1 MGASAWGIMLY
12 EPLHRRD
19 AAVPRYRPFEGSSSS
34 LERTRR
40 DGSHDGFDLVQ
51 RLYPKTR
58 DWLPILRGLRI
69 SPDAAMELA
78 RLSSRNGTDF
88 IAELLAGGLADEQEL
103 CQALAAHL
111 GVEYLGIVDQDRLI
125 ISREAAMSFL
135 AGQGAAQARHHAVGY
150 VGNDGV
156 VGFLLAP
163 QGIDISALRRRI
175 EESADIGRKLKLVAP
190 EILRGALLEFLR
202 PDLLRQATMGLF
214 DRYANLSA
222 RMVANAWQGAVVGM
236 LLVALPML
244 LLLAPGTTWLAM
256 HVVFSFFF
264 LACIGLRFAA
274 LAAVNRKQSA
284 PPPRPHADMPVYSL
298 LVALYREAEVAPELV
313 SALEKIKWPRSKLD
327 IKLVCEADD
336 IDTLRALRAL
346 SLPGHMEIVE
356 VPPSEPRTKPKALA
370 YALPLSR
377 GEFVALYDAEDH
389 PHPNQLLHA
398 WQTFCEAPDD
408 VACVQAPLEI
418 ANRGASLLARM
429 FAFEYATLFRGILP
443 WLSGKRLPVPLGGT
457 SNHFRRAAIDQAG
470 GWDPYNVTED
480 ADLGM
485 RLARFGYRT
494 ETISCPTWETA
505 PEDISTWLPQR
516 TRWFKGWV
524 QTWLVHMRHPWRLF
538 RELGFWPFFVGQI
551 LFAGMVVS
559 ALAHPFL
566 LLTGV
571 ALAIDFA
578 LERPSTG
585 WKSTLLA
592 IDMVSV
598 AGGYLSFLLLGWQVL
613 KLREKLGFWKIVL
626 FTPVY
631 WMMLSWAAWRAVWQL
646 WRTPFL
652 WEKTPHRPLRAGTPV
667 PSQ

>member
-1 MGASAWGIMLY
+1 MLH
-12 EPLHRRD
+12 EPLHLRD
-19 AAVPRYRPFEGSSSS
+19 AAVPRDRPFEGSFSS
-34 LERTRR
+34 LEQPRR
-40 DGSHDGFDLVQ
+40 DGPRGGFDLVQ

-58 DWLPILRGLRI
+58 DWLPVLQRLRI
-69 SPDAAMELA
+69 SPDAAIELA

-88 IAELLAGGLADEQEL
+88 LAELMASEL
-103 CQALAAHL
+103 VDGQQLCRALAENL
-111 GVEYLGIVDQDRLI
+111 GLTWEDEVDPDRLV
-125 ISREAAMSFL
+125 ISREAAMALL
-135 AGQGAAQARHHAVGY
+135 AGQRWHHPVGY
-150 VGNDGV
+150 IGADGV
-156 VGFLLAP
+156 VGYLLAP
-163 QGIDISALRRRI
+163 QGIEISALRSRL
-175 EESADIGRKLKLVAP
+175 EGSAEIARKIKLVAP
-190 EILRGALLEFLR
+190 DTLRAALLDFLR

-214 DRYANLSA
+214 DRHSYLSA
-222 RMVANAWQGAVVGM
+222 RMVANAWQGGMVGV
-236 LLVALPML
+236 LLVAIPGL
-244 LLLAPGTTWLAM
+244 LLLAPGTTWLVM
-256 HVVFSFFF
+256 HVVFSLFF
-264 LACIGLRFAA
+264 LACIGLRFFA
-274 LAAVNRKQSA
+274 LAAVDRKRSA
-284 PPPRPHADMPVYSL
+284 PPPRPQANMPVYSL
-298 LVALYREAEVAPELV
+298 LVALYREAEVVPELV
-313 SALEKIKWPRSKLD
+313 AALERIEWPRSKLD

-336 IDTLRALRAL
+336 AETLRALRVL
-346 SLPGHMEIVE
+346 QLPGHMEIVE

-370 YALPLSR
+370 YALPLAR
-377 GEFVALYDAEDH
+377 GEVVALYDAEDH

-398 WQTFCEAPDD
+398 WQTFLESPDD

-418 ANRGASLLARM
+418 ANRGASILARM
-429 FAFEYATLFRGILP
+429 FAFEYAALFRGMLP

-457 SNHFRRAAIDQAG
+457 SNHFRRAAIEQAG

-494 ETISCPTWETA
+494 ETIRCPTWETA
-505 PEDISTWLPQR
+505 PEHLSAWLPQR

-524 QTWLVHMRHPWRLF
+524 QTWLVHMRHPWRLL

-551 LFAGMVVS
+551 LFAGMVMS

-578 LERPSTG
+578 LERQSTG

-592 IDMVSV
+592 IDLMSV

-652 WEKTPHRPLRAGTPV
+652 WEKTPHRPLRAGAVLPR
-667 PSQ
+667 Q

>member
-1 MGASAWGIMLY
+1 
-12 EPLHRRD
+12 
-19 AAVPRYRPFEGSSSS
+19 
-34 LERTRR
+34 
-40 DGSHDGFDLVQ
+40 
-51 RLYPKTR
+51 
-58 DWLPILRGLRI
+58 
-69 SPDAAMELA
+69 MELA

-88 IAELLAGGLADEQEL
+88 VAELVACRLVDEQEL
-103 CQALAAHL
+103 GRALAAHL
-111 GVEYLGIVDQDRLI
+111 GVEWVDKIDPDRLVV
-125 ISREAAMSFL
+125 SREAGMSL
-135 AGQGAAQARHHAVGY
+135 LSGQPLRRAVGY
-150 VGNDGV
+150 LGTDGV
-156 VGFLLAP
+156 VCYLLAP
-163 QGIDISALRRRI
+163 SGVDISALRRRI
-175 EESADIGRKLKLVAP
+175 AGSADMAHKLKLVAP
-190 EILRGALLEFLR
+190 ETLRAALLDFLR
-202 PDLLRQATMGLF
+202 PDLLRKATMGLF

-222 RMVANAWQGAVVGM
+222 RVVVNAWQGVVGGM
-236 LLVALPML
+236 LLVAIPVL
-244 LLLAPGTTWLAM
+244 LLLAPGATWLAM

-274 LAAVNRKQSA
+274 IATVDRKQSA
-284 PPPRPHADMPVYSL
+284 PPPRLRSDMPVYSL

-313 SALEKIKWPRSKLD
+313 SALERIEWPRSKLD

-336 IDTLRALRAL
+336 DDTLRALRAL
-346 SLPGHMEIVE
+346 QLPSHMEIVE

-370 YALPLSR
+370 YALPLAR

-398 WQTFCEAPDD
+398 WQTFRESPDD

-418 ANRGASLLARM
+418 ANRGSSLLARM
-429 FAFEYATLFRGILP
+429 FAFEYAALFRGILP
-443 WLSGKRLPVPLGGT
+443 WLSGRRLPVPLGGT
-457 SNHFRRAAIDQAG
+457 SNHFRRAAIEQAG

-494 ETISCPTWETA
+494 ETIRCPTWETA
-505 PEDISTWLPQR
+505 PEHLSAWLPQR

-524 QTWLVHMRHPWRLF
+524 QTWLVHMRHPWRLL

-551 LFAGMVVS
+551 LFAGMVMS

-571 ALAIDFA
+571 ALAVDFV
-578 LERPSTG
+578 LERQSSG
-585 WKSTLLA
+585 WKTTLLA
-592 IDMVSV
+592 LDLVSV

-652 WEKTPHRPLRAGTPV
+652 WEKTPHRPLRAGTALHR
-667 PSQ
+667 Q